1 MGFFGTSDAG
11 PPCAVGLPQNEPQAL
26 RPHGAFE
33 SVASFRSSGRAAGL
47 SGDEEP
53 PGRAYFRLN
62 SRKRIKFD
70 RSCAAPL
77 ERIAGPALSGGA
89 RGRSTGRGCK
99 RPANALNY
107 GRVRRSPSVQAPLLV
122 TLYWVKPDLEM
133 RAHLAAGF
141 SLVAILSLI
150 VPAQSDEV
158 PNLDVAQ
165 LCRGVAS
172 QAKDPMAGGEPT
184 VTFERCMNGEQAERK
199 ELEKVWSTFLADDK
213 KHCVAESRMG
223 GESSYT
229 ELITCLEMAVAV
241 RSYRTDERQKD
252 ASMAQRRPP
261 VTKAR
266 HTRSWSKHVMSRHRH
281 RHRWWCP
288 PRRWFP

>member
-1 MGFFGTSDAG
+1 MIGGEDGRRRADQGFATRMNPMRDRV
-11 PPCAVGLPQNEPQAL
+11 PL
-26 RPHGAFE
+26 GAFE
-33 SVASFRSSGRAAGL
+33 SVASFRLGLAGRRGCR
-47 SGDEEP
+47 GHEEP

-62 SRKRIKFD
+62 SRNRIKFD
-70 RSCAAPL
+70 RSCPAREAAM
-77 ERIAGPALSGGA
+77 PAAASNHQLL
-89 RGRSTGRGCK
+89 T
-99 RPANALNY
+99 PLNY
-107 GRVRRSPSVQAPLLV
+107 GKVRRVAQRQAPLLV

-141 SLVAILSLI
+141 SLVAILSVI
-150 VPAQSDEV
+150 VPAQSDEI

-165 LCRGVAS
+165 LCRGIAS

-184 VTFERCMNGEQAERK
+184 VTFERCMNAEQAERK

-213 KHCVAESRMG
+213 THCVAESRMG

-229 ELITCLEMAVAV
+229 ELITCLEMAAAV

-252 ASMAQRRPP
+252 ASAQPP

-281 RHRWWCP
+281 RYRHRWWCP
-288 PRRWFP
+288 PRRWYP